1 MTPGL
6 GLGSSST
13 KKTNPN
19 QHSTMASADQN
30 SDDELFQDVIS
41 QFPVLNAYT
50 QGILGFQF
58 PAKVDRNTIVSSLES
73 ALHTL
78 KEKIPLLGCHV
89 VRENGISKPLPWPQD
104 APRDPLRIKYCD
116 DKIAPM
122 AQLLR
127 AGAPTKMLDGSILA
141 PWPALPQPSG
151 LTTPQPVFA
160 LQANFIK
167 GGLLLCLSTH
177 HNMIDGVGVFGLISC
192 LVNLLNKREIPQ
204 SDLDAANLDRRRVVP
219 LIPPGEPIKDHSHLR
234 KPPNYALNMPSSNFT
249 WGCFR
254 LPISSLS
261 RLVKTVTAESLA
273 LKPGA
278 AVSDNDVLCAFY
290 WQRVS
295 AVRIANGIPGNTS
308 SKLSRAL
315 DSRSAVGVPTSYL
328 GHMVYH
334 AITRLPLFQVVS
346 TPLPQL
352 AQLLRRDLVQANNAF
367 AVRSYATFIARERP
381 NCDNLLYAGP
391 LDPTVDV
398 GISAV
403 EHSVPQF
410 TNNPWGLD
418 LGAPVF
424 LRRPTAAPLPGC
436 LATTVAE
443 GVNIPVAVCLPR
455 DDLEGLKKDAA
466 WKQYMKFTG

>member
-1 MTPGL
+1 
-6 GLGSSST
+6 
-13 KKTNPN
+13 
-19 QHSTMASADQN
+19 MASADQDN
-30 SDDELFQDVIS
+30 DDELFQDVIS

-50 QGILGFQF
+50 QAILGFQI
-58 PAKVDRNTIVSSLES
+58 PARVDRNTVASSLES
-73 ALHTL
+73 ALDTL

-89 VRENGISKPLPWPQD
+89 VRENGISRPLPWPRD
-104 APRDPLRIKYCD
+104 VPRDALRVKHCD
-116 DKIAPM
+116 DEIAPM

-127 AGAPTKMLDGSILA
+127 AGAPIKMLDGDILA

-151 LTTPQPVFA
+151 LTATPQPVFA
-160 LQANFIK
+160 LQANFVK

-177 HNMIDGVGVFGLISC
+177 HNMIDGVGVFGLI
-192 LVNLLNKREIPQ
+192 NLLFRLLSGNEVPQ

-219 LIPPGEPIKDHSHLR
+219 LIPPGEPVKDHSHLR
-234 KPPNYALNMPSSNFT
+234 RPQGYAPIMPCSPFT

-254 LPISSLS
+254 LPVSSLS
-261 RLVKTVTAESLA
+261 RLVRSVTAGSSG
-273 LKPGA
+273 PGA
-278 AVSDNDVLCAFY
+278 VAVSDNDVLCAFY

-295 AVRIANGIPGNTS
+295 AVRIANGIPGSRS

-315 DSRSAVGVPTSYL
+315 DSRSAVGVPAGYL

-334 AITRLPLFQVVS
+334 AITRLPLSRVVS

-352 AQLLRRDLVQANNAF
+352 AQLLRRDLAQANNAF
-367 AVRSYATFIARERP
+367 SVRSYATFIAREKP
-381 NCDNLLYAGP
+381 NCDGLLYAGP
-391 LDPTVDV
+391 VDPAVDV

-403 EHSVPQF
+403 ENSVPQF
-410 TNNPWGLD
+410 TGNPWGPD
-418 LGAPVF
+418 LGPPLF

-466 WKQYMKFTG
+466 WRQYMKFTG